1 MWEIVLWVLAAVLVL
16 AELHVVF
23 HGPERAERA
32 LKPLSVA
39 SIGVAAIGSGL
50 LERPWGAV
58 AVIAL
63 AFGLVGDVLLLD
75 GARPSRFLAGLSA
88 FLGGHLLYIA
98 AFVMMGLSVNPWVAL
113 PAATCIGCLVAG
125 RALLPS
131 LWRSGDRP
139 LAGAVATYMVVLT
152 LAAVLAGATGQPLV
166 AAGAALFVVSDTI
179 LSLDKFLAPVPRA
192 HLWVMA
198 TYLLAQTGIMAGLAL
213 R

>member
-1 MWEIVLWVLAAVLVL
+1 MREIVLWGVAAVLVL

-23 HGPERAERA
+23 HGPERAERV

-39 SIGVAAIGSGL
+39 GIGVAGIGSGL
-50 LERPWGAV
+50 LDRPWGVV

-75 GARPSRFLAGLSA
+75 GERSSRFLGGLSA

-98 AFVMMGLSVNPWVAL
+98 AFVMVGLSVNPWLVL
-113 PAATCIGCLVAG
+113 PVVVCLGCLVAS

-131 LWRSGDRP
+131 LWRAGDRP
-139 LAGAVATYMVVLT
+139 LAGAVATYMLVITV
-152 LAAVLAGATGQPLV
+152 AAILAGATGRPLV
-166 AAGAALFVVSDTI
+166 AVGAALFVISDTV
-179 LSLDKFLAPVPRA
+179 LSLDKFLTPVPRA

-198 TYLLAQTGIMAGLAL
+198 TYLLAQTGIVAGLAL